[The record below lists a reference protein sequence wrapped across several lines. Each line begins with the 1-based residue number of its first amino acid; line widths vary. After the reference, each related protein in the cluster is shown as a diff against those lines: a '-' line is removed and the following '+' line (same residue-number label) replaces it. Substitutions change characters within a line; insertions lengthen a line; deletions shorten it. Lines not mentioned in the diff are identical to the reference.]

1 MVKPYTFTIFTIQ
14 SIKLN
19 HMSKSKEMFQEER
32 EKESQNL
39 RDYLDD
45 TYQEAQYSNEET
57 KKVLNEIFE
66 TWAEIFSGKSRNNLK
81 SKSSEGN
88 NF

>member
-1 MVKPYTFTIFTIQ
+1 
-14 SIKLN
+14 
-19 HMSKSKEMFQEER
+19 MFQEER

-57 KKVLNEIFE
+57 KKC
-66 TWAEIFSGKSRNNLK
+66 
-81 SKSSEGN
+81 
-88 NF
+88 